1 MKKYLKTLGLLLI
14 SPYLMG
20 QDMTEYNTYFEQ
32 ESKRTQPEIVFNTG
46 ITDPN
51 HVFNFN
57 HKDVTIKLEF
67 EYLSDWQ
74 KMKLSPY
81 KIVEDFKIFGYEVSK
96 NDTTFSDAKNIIVKL
111 ASHNQY
117 LLSVNNKPDES
128 SRYLMQNQ
136 NLKRIKAGVD
146 TFRIVYDYQNEIADI
161 KEPIAITFI
170 IDDYKRLDHLPWA
183 EMNNFLEMV
192 DSTLQEKSNQWKKID
207 APTHQLKAYYIDNSA
222 PHENHYV
229 RPNKFILKDYTI
241 KNNTI
246 NRLVLNPT
254 LGIFT
259 GYDLPI
265 AFTMDF
271 TLGYMLKYSK
281 NSTQSF
287 IGINYGIINPRFID
301 NNAFVDA
308 YLGLEIGGYQ
318 RNNINIGNP
327 KASITLGIFKKNFGY
342 NEGMNMNLFEK
353 PAFYMGIQYPFLKHF
368 QLSLNMGS
376 DFIFKK
382 ESNQYNYDNYLLGLG
397 IKVNLGNF
405 MDFF

>member
-1 MKKYLKTLGLLLI
+1 MKKYLITLGLLLI

-46 ITDPN
+46 ITNPN

-74 KMKLSPY
+74 KMKLSPF
-81 KIVEDFKIFGYEVSK
+81 KIVEDLKTFGNEVSK

-207 APTHQLKAYYIDNSA
+207 APAHQLKGYYIDDSA
-222 PHENHYV
+222 PIDNYYVKPNHY
-229 RPNKFILKDYTI
+229 ILKDYTL

-246 NRLVLNPT
+246 NRIFVNT
-254 LGIFT
+254 ALGIFT
-259 GYDLPI
+259 GYDIPI
-265 AFTMDF
+265 SFTMDF
-271 TLGYMLKYSK
+271 SLGYLIKYSK
-281 NSTQSF
+281 NSSQTF
-287 IGINYGIINPRFID
+287 IGINYGIINPKFID
-301 NNAFVDA
+301 DNAYADI

-318 RNNINIGNP
+318 RNKVNIGNP
-327 KASITLGIFKKNFGY
+327 KASITLGIFQKNFGF